1 MGGIKRPGEP
11 GADEVGLVESTSQGT
26 SKRLRQ
32 SPPTSPCTGA
42 QPAGVCPICRCLLV
56 QKCERVALARLPPP
70 APRSSASALLFLL
83 LAPALPRPTGN
94 QCRSTGMQVSPCMLS
109 FGGCGCVYHEHCV
122 SHWLLKRNVCPVHE
136 SPSRS
141 VSEYGRHA
149 PCRLSREPRLRLRAP
164 PRPTATRAGRAR
176 PPRPAMQP
184 LWLWAGRG
192 TERAYLTSLRGQRA
206 CNCPCMR
213 RYPRRAGRHL
223 GTPHAHLSPVRAVP
237 ARLARGS
244 CPLCPP
250 WPLGGEGS
258 QAGRGEGRS
267 PRTNLDADDTQTAA
281 RREPSPSPS
290 PAP

>member
-1 MGGIKRPGEP
+1 MAKSPRCSRNITLLNPSRPRPGRSAARQVNPPCPRLLVAGACTSWRSLAVHLVRMGGIKRPGEP

-136 SPSRS
+136 SP
-141 VSEYGRHA
+141 
-149 PCRLSREPRLRLRAP
+149 
-164 PRPTATRAGRAR
+164 
-176 PPRPAMQP
+176 
-184 LWLWAGRG
+184 
-192 TERAYLTSLRGQRA
+192 
-206 CNCPCMR
+206 
-213 RYPRRAGRHL
+213 
-223 GTPHAHLSPVRAVP
+223 
-237 ARLARGS
+237 
-244 CPLCPP
+244 
-250 WPLGGEGS
+250 
-258 QAGRGEGRS
+258 
-267 PRTNLDADDTQTAA
+267 
-281 RREPSPSPS
+281 
-290 PAP
+290 